1 MITFINK
8 GCKEIELDEKYK
20 NNLSNIL
27 IDIYIYE
34 YTKNI
39 YNKFYKKTKMELYLS
54 QKQFSNVIEFF
65 ISKYVEYKNI
75 LLEKQKKFNE
85 DLKIIDKV

>member
-27 IDIYIYE
+27 IDIYIYM
-34 YTKNI
+34 NI
-39 YNKFYKKTKMELYLS
+39 
-54 QKQFSNVIEFF
+54 QKIYIINF
-65 ISKYVEYKNI
+65 IK
-75 LLEKQKKFNE
+75 KQKWNY
-85 DLKIIDKV
+85 I

>member
-1 MITFINK
+1 
-8 GCKEIELDEKYK
+8 
-20 NNLSNIL
+20 
-27 IDIYIYE
+27 
-34 YTKNI
+34 
-39 YNKFYKKTKMELYLS
+39 MELYLS